1 MADLSAQV
9 EAFLRNA
16 LSAKKL
22 EDRLIKQALRD
33 LRTTLAAVERAV
45 GSSGALA
52 VGPGRERIIASI
64 VAAVG
69 RSVQDSFGVPQ
80 LAAMQNA
87 LAPFVERQLDFARR
101 MVTMAGGELAS
112 DGAVQVTQ
120 AQVNR
125 LVNDAVVGGKTLST
139 QLTATLPA
147 AVADRVERYIRL
159 GLSDLGGE
167 VFRTYED
174 AVVRVTENNVEAI
187 IRTGVQEVGNAA
199 QQAIYEFE
207 ADPAWMGPEGL
218 VWTAVLDSAVCP
230 ICLKLDGKRF
240 PTDYRKVSP
249 HMQCVLGDTPIEGGI
264 LAAGMRSVYSGKVVT
279 IRTHGDRLLSVTE
292 NHPVLTSNGWKPAKS
307 LQEGD
312 QLVCRV
318 AEPKATV
325 NPDLNQGPVAAEQLF
340 ALLGKQATVQR
351 SGVPATA
358 MDFHGDGAGLHG
370 NVDIAGVNWELL
382 LHSKAMCAEHVR
394 HALFVVADAGLQP
407 VEGLSTLDALIL
419 AMHATASGFVGA
431 SDLATTLLGGH
442 LAPLEG
448 LRLALRARRDPR
460 FDEPGANGVSGNAEL
475 LRNLVFAHA
484 GAVHAD
490 NLAAVQDKAVGAE
503 LYAKP
508 QQAVADAFAANA
520 KQLGDLVNAQSAQV
534 ELDDVIGI
542 NIDTR
547 SHVPVYDFSTLSG
560 AYFAGGILTHNCRCY
575 LLPWKWRSE
584 DMTDPSGNKVPP
596 KRPADGDGAEQ
607 ALSFKVAAKQWVSDN
622 PATAQAIFGKKLG
635 QRLVDGEIGFDKAV
649 KLWSAPKTPPAT

>member
-33 LRTTLAAVERAV
+33 LRSTLVAVERAV
-45 GSSGALA
+45 GNSGALA

-64 VAAVG
+64 VEAVG
-69 RSVQDSFGVPQ
+69 KSVQDSFGVPQ
-80 LAAMQNA
+80 LAAMQDA
-87 LAPFVERQLDFARR
+87 LAPFVERQLEFARR
-101 MVTMAGGELAS
+101 MVTMAGGDLTSE
-112 DGAVQVTQ
+112 GAVQITQ

-139 QLTATLPA
+139 QLTATLPT

-174 AVVRVTENNVEAI
+174 AVVRTTENNVEAI

-199 QQAIYEFE
+199 QQAIYQFE
-207 ADPAWMGPEGL
+207 TDPAWLGPDGL
-218 VWTAVLDSAVCP
+218 VWTAVLDSSVCP

-240 PTDYRKVSP
+240 PVDYRKVSP

-279 IRTHGDRLLSVTE
+279 VRTHGDRVLSVTE

-318 AEPKATV
+318 GEREAAV

-340 ALLGKQATVQR
+340 ALLSEQATVQR

-358 MDFHGDGAGLHG
+358 MDFHGDGAGMNG

-382 LHSKAMCAEHVR
+382 LHGKAMCAEHLR
-394 HALFVVADAGLQP
+394 HALFVVADAGLLP
-407 VEGLSTLDALIL
+407 VDRLGSLDALLL

-460 FDEPGANGVSGNAEL
+460 FDEPIADTAPGNAKVFS
-475 LRNLVFAHA
+475 NLVLAHA
-484 GAVHAD
+484 GVVERGDEANIRVGLGAD
-490 NLAAVQDKAVGAE
+490 SNASTE
-503 LYAKP
+503 
-508 QQAVADAFAANA
+508 QAVTDGFAAYA
-520 KQLGDLVNAQSAQV
+520 EFLGELVSTDASGV
-534 ELDDVIGI
+534 TLDHVVNVQIEARHD
-542 NIDTR
+542 
-547 SHVPVYDFSTLSG
+547 VPVYDFSTVSG

-575 LLPWKWRSE
+575 LLPWKWRNE
-584 DMTDPSGNKVPP
+584 DMKNPDGSTEPTR
-596 KRPADGDGAEQ
+596 RPAEGDNGEQ
-607 ALSFKVAAKQWVSDN
+607 ALSFKAAAKTWVQDN
-622 PATAQAIFGKKLG
+622 PETAQAIFGKKLG
-635 QRLVDGEIGFDKAV
+635 QRLVNGEISFDKAV
-649 KLWSAPKTPPAT
+649 KQWSAPKTAT